1 MPQLL
6 WPCDLPS
13 FKMELKQLQV
23 QKPHKTGRYQ
33 EGRSPAQLWNQNACC
48 SVCIGHAK
56 QGCLQ
61 TNALAMQGDRRNS
74 ASCSHHYVLLPPG
87 RHILH
92 RWTHGKERCYF
103 SQTSC
108 KSRSE
113 IDFIGG
119 LKKAQVLKHRGKTFT
134 LSTPDETYSLETSAY
149 CGFVLNPVMCIF
161 DIGIAKLREGEA
173 GKKKQTRKIKVRVQS
188 GSTFASS
195 H

>member
-113 IDFIGG
+113 IDCIGG
-119 LKKAQVLKHRGKTFT
+119 LKKAQVLKHREKHLPSVLQMRPTAWKLT
-134 LSTPDETYSLETSAY
+134 VLLS
-149 CGFVLNPVMCIF
+149 VLWFCVKSSNVHF
-161 DIGIAKLREGEA
+161 WHWKSQAQRGRGREK
-173 GKKKQTRKIKVRVQS
+173 KKKQGRSK
-188 GSTFASS
+188 
-195 H
+195 